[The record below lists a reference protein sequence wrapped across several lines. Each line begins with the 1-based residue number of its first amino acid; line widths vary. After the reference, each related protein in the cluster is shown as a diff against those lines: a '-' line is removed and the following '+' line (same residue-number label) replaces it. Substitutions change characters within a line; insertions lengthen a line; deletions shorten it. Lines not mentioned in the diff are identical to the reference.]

1 MLLSSLFPTS
11 TTFKYF
17 LLSSLSLSLK
27 KKKKKR
33 DKKKRKEEVK
43 REKKIKA
50 KEEVKKGDDMSARG
64 THPPII
70 GLSSTQ
76 RGQ

>member
-17 LLSSLSLSLK
+17 LLSPLSLSLPLKEK
-27 KKKKKR
+27 KHENKK
-33 DKKKRKEEVK
+33 KEEVK

-50 KEEVKKGDDMSARG
+50 KEEAKKGDDMSARG